1 MVDRE
6 SVLQIA
12 ERIKEARQAK
22 SFTLQQL
29 AERCNISKGLL
40 SKIENSRTIPSLPVF
55 IAIVQAL
62 DLSLKQFFED
72 MIFQNGKTYLHI
84 PAAEY
89 TPLIKEDRPGFS
101 YQFILTQPIP
111 ACGMEAVVLTVDANT
126 TGQPTSTDGYEFKYI
141 LSGSCDYQIQNEII
155 HLQQGDTIYFDAT
168 RPHRPIN
175 RSAKPVVM
183 LVVYFLIS

>member
-12 ERIKEARQAK
+12 AKIKDARLAK
-22 SFTLQQL
+22 GYTLQQL
-29 AERCNISKGLL
+29 AHRCNISKGLL

-62 DLSLKQFFED
+62 ELSLKQFFED
-72 MIFQNGKTYLHI
+72 MIFHNGKTYLHI
-84 PAAEY
+84 PATAY
-89 TPLIKEDRPGFS
+89 TPLPKEERPGFS
-101 YQFILTQPIP
+101 YQFIITQTLPP
-111 ACGMEAVVLTVDANT
+111 CGLEAVLLTVEGNT
-126 TGQPTSTDGYEFKYI
+126 TGTPTSSDGYEFKYI
-141 LSGSCDYQIQNEII
+141 LSGACDYQIQNELV

-183 LVVYFLIS
+183 LVLYFLTS